1 MTDNSK
7 SSENKGRREIHL
19 RIVSAEKRIFSGQVA
34 GVHVRGAL
42 GALGILPG
50 HSPLLT
56 TIPSGNVSYT
66 TLEGDKKIVFVSG
79 GVLEVQPKSV
89 TILAD
94 TAMRGEDIEESKAL
108 EAKREAEEILA
119 KATPDKGYSQALSQL
134 SRAIS
139 QLKAIELS
147 RKGRIK

>member
-1 MTDNSK
+1 MT
-7 SSENKGRREIHL
+7 ENKEATDKSGKREMHL

-42 GALGILPG
+42 GELGILPG

-56 TIPSGNVSYT
+56 TIPSGNVAYT
-66 TLEGDKKIVFVSG
+66 TLEGDRKIVFVSG

-108 EAKREAEEILA
+108 EAKREAEARLLRQREKLRKCLQMQLRTRGILRLC
-119 KATPDKGYSQALSQL
+119 LSCP
-134 SRAIS
+134 
-139 QLKAIELS
+139 ELS
-147 RKGRIK
+147 LS

>member
-1 MTDNSK
+1 MT
-7 SSENKGRREIHL
+7 ENKEATDKSGKREMHL
-19 RIVSAEKRIFSGQVA
+19 RIVSAEKRIFSGSVA
-34 GVHVRGAL
+34 RVHVKGAI
-42 GALGILPG
+42 GELGILPG

-66 TLEGDKKIVFVSG
+66 TPEGERKIVFVSG
-79 GVLEVQPKSV
+79 GVLEVQPLSV

-108 EAKREAEEILA
+108 EAKREAEAMLA
-119 KATPDKGYSQALSQL
+119 NAASDKGYSQALSQL

-139 QLKAIELS
+139 QLKAVELS
-147 RKGRIK
+147 RKGRVK